1 MSVTENKR
9 LAQTVLT
16 IRINSLII
24 KVCWSLHVV
33 QEQPEL
39 KDVFGELFPLSAQWK
54 TIGTLLG
61 VPENVLERIKA
72 DEDSVQ
78 DRLQKVLS
86 EWLKQVDSRPTWAA
100 LAEAVEPVDQA
111 KSHKIKTR
119 YIDTKF

>member
-1 MSVTENKR
+1 MFR
-9 LAQTVLT
+9 
-16 IRINSLII
+16 
-24 KVCWSLHVV
+24 
-33 QEQPEL
+33 
-39 KDVFGELFPLSAQWK
+39 ELFPLSAQWK

-100 LAEAVEPVDQA
+100 LAEAVEPVNQA